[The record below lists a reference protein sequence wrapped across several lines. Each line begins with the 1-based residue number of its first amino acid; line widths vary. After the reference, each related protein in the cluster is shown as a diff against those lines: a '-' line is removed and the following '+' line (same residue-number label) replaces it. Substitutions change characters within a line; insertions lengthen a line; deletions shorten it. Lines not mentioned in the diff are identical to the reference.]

1 MFEKRRLLLLLFQ
14 WDPSDE
20 VPQQATADPHERDP
34 ESDSDEEMPPP
45 DQEEGREDPQLPHQ
59 QQPAVL
65 GKRLTEAQHR
75 TLLLAFTNVRGEVSQ
90 YIYG

>member
-1 MFEKRRLLLLLFQ
+1 M
-14 WDPSDE
+14 
-20 VPQQATADPHERDP
+20 PQQATADPHERDP